1 MIETVFALLLIWD
14 HEIKEHRIQPSL
26 SKCLK
31 AKRVSMRDQSP
42 TDRVVYKCIK
52 SKAEIEVY
60 MGEKKITKLILE
72 QEKL

>member
-31 AKRVSMRDQSP
+31 AKRVSMRDKSP

-52 SKAEIEVY
+52 SKS
-60 MGEKKITKLILE
+60 
-72 QEKL
+72 